1 MRLDPMPHP
10 CWPLFDL
17 VVRTPRLVLRYV
29 DDALAVDLAT
39 LAASGIHEPDTMPF
53 ADPWT
58 DAPASELERNALR
71 FYWRSR
77 AATSPESWNLV
88 LAVLAGDEVVGSTS
102 IGADGF
108 PVVRTFETGSWLG
121 RRFQGRGL
129 GTELRVATLHL
140 GFLGLDALEART
152 GAFQDNQASL
162 GVTRKLGYEPNGVT
176 VHDRRGMR
184 DYIDRFR
191 MGRQHFLE
199 HVRRD
204 DIDIDGDAAARE
216 FLQIPV
222 SDTTCSE

>member
-1 MRLDPMPHP
+1 MKLEPMAHP
-10 CWPLFDL
+10 YWPLFDL

-58 DAPASELERNALR
+58 DAPSSQLERNALR

-77 AATSPESWNLV
+77 AATSPESWNLLFV
-88 LAVLAGDEVVGSTS
+88 ALEGDEVVGSTS

-108 PVVRTFETGSWLG
+108 PIVRTFETGSWLG
-121 RRFQGRGL
+121 RRFQGHGL

-152 GAFQDNQASL
+152 GAYQDNHASL

-184 DYIDRFR
+184 AYIDRFR
-191 MGRQHFLE
+191 MSRQHFLD
-199 HVRRD
+199 HVRRND
-204 DIDIDGDAAARE
+204 VEIEGDAAARE
-216 FLQIPV
+216 LLGIETV
-222 SDTTCSE
+222 SA

>member
-1 MRLDPMPHP
+1 MY
-10 CWPLFDL
+10 WPLFDL
-17 VVRTPRLVLRYV
+17 VVRTPRLTLRYV
-29 DDALAVDLAT
+29 DDALAVELAT
-39 LAASGIHEPDTMPF
+39 LAAGGIHDPDTMPF
-53 ADPWT
+53 AMPWT
-58 DAPASELERNALR
+58 DVPSPALELNALR

-77 AATSPESWNLV
+77 AETSPESWNL
-88 LAVLAGDEVVGSTS
+88 LFAVLQGDDVVGSTS

-129 GTELRVATLHL
+129 GTEMRVATLHL

-184 DYIDRFR
+184 AYIDRFR
-191 MGRQHFLE
+191 MTRQHFHD
-199 HVRRD
+199 HVRRND
-204 DIDIDGDAAARE
+204 VEIDGDAAVRE
-216 FLQIPV
+216 LLGIETV
-222 SDTTCSE
+222 SA